1 MTIRQQIMIA
11 ILIAS
16 LSCAL
21 TAGIILRGWYDEAV
35 ISGLQSDVKA
45 YENAALTLNAVATE
59 ARRVASVAQEQAS
72 AARAAIKPAKVAA
85 NCDDAVDQLYEA
97 AR

>member
-1 MTIRQQIMIA
+1 V
-11 ILIAS
+11 
-16 LSCAL
+16 AL
-21 TAGIILRGWYDEAV
+21 AVLVAAFVSGIVCRGWYDDAV
-35 ISGLQSDVKA
+35 IIGLRSDVKA

-97 AR
+97 AK